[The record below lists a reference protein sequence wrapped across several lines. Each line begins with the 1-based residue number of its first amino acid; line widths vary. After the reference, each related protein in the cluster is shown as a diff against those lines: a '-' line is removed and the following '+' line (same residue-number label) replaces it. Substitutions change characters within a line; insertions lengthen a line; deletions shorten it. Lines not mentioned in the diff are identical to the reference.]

1 MTKSAI
7 HGILFIEVFIVV
19 LVSMSIAKK
28 ERQQM
33 YTVKLTEDQLWTVG
47 EVSSNGEF
55 DPVSD
60 HGSKQE
66 AEDEATRLNGG
77 TPERDYKKLY
87 DTVYALL
94 DRIDEQNQKIDE
106 LNKKFDEMF
115 QAAQHWQAAASYEVY
130 KNMKLAEEN
139 LELSTLE

>member
-1 MTKSAI
+1 
-7 HGILFIEVFIVV
+7 
-19 LVSMSIAKK
+19 
-28 ERQQM
+28 M
-33 YTVKLTEDQLWTVG
+33 YTVQRTEDQLWTVG
-47 EVSSNGEF
+47 EIGSNGSFE
-55 DPVSD
+55 PVSD
-60 HGSKQE
+60 HGNKQE

-94 DRIDEQNQKIDE
+94 GRIDEQNQKIDE
-106 LNKKFDEMF
+106 LNRKVEEMF
-115 QAAQHWQAAASYEVY
+115 QAAQYWQAAASYEVY